1 MRPGERLAFAIVV
14 TLFVVVGT
22 AAGAATYAWQQAG
35 TVRVAVHESG
45 PDGSHV
51 SLSVPG
57 ILLNAAIA
65 FCPTPDLVHDA
76 DTASALAVLEAVADE
91 LVSMPDAV
99 LVDVREPGTT
109 VRIEKANGRLLVRV
123 RQPGER
129 VDIEVPIGSVKM
141 LAAKLGRAGRARAA

>member
-1 MRPGERLAFAIVV
+1 MRPGERLAFAIVL

-22 AAGAATYAWQQAG
+22 AAGAATYAWQRAG
-35 TVRVAVHESG
+35 TVRVAVHGSG
-45 PDGSHV
+45 PGGANV
-51 SLSVPG
+51 SLQVPA

-76 DTASALAVLEAVADE
+76 DTASALAVLETVADE
-91 LVSMPDAV
+91 LVAMPDAV
-99 LVDVREPGTT
+99 LVDIRERDTT

-123 RQPGER
+123 RDPGER

-141 LAAKLGRAGRARAA
+141 LAAKLGRAGRVRAA